1 MAACQF
7 KASWAL
13 IFGAALTLAGCQD
26 DGSPNAQNNT
36 VDITEL
42 ASDGNHMIFRRIE
55 EDDFDAVRAYLDA
68 GLDPNV
74 RGFMDETAAI
84 WSAGSNSW
92 RMVEILISYGAD
104 LSLESRDGRSLASMV
119 RQSLDLGN
127 VRLSS
132 PDGQAFLR
140 VQEVLRARWLL

>member
-1 MAACQF
+1 MNDRA
-7 KASWAL
+7 
-13 IFGAALTLAGCQD
+13 
-26 DGSPNAQNNT
+26 
-36 VDITEL
+36 VDIGEVGP
-42 ASDGNHMIFRRIE
+42 DGNHMIFRRIE
-55 EDDFDAVRAYLDA
+55 QDDFDAVRAYLEA

-92 RMVEILISYGAD
+92 RMVEILIEYGAD
-104 LSLESRDGRSLASMV
+104 LSLQSRDGRTLSSMV

-127 VRLSS
+127 VRLTA

-140 VQEVLRARWLL
+140 VQDVLRQRGLL